1 MRWTREYASTTIEKA
16 EKKTRIITQ
25 TARISYRGDSRTFQ
39 LVERKRRDGKWKQFP
54 KSFSFSPKEKKKRK
68 ESVSPSKH
76 KTGKKKIVHTS
87 LNSLLQ
93 QRNFPLQHQKSV
105 LCNTSSP
112 GNTSGL
118 PLVGNTGFPNHSFMK
133 KVSNFHT
140 QVPNISKKSNSN
152 LKVTL
157 NHKNVDYLRLANF

>member
-1 MRWTREYASTTIEKA
+1 M
-16 EKKTRIITQ
+16 
-25 TARISYRGDSRTFQ
+25 
-39 LVERKRRDGKWKQFP
+39 L
-54 KSFSFSPKEKKKRK
+54 
-68 ESVSPSKH
+68 
-76 KTGKKKIVHTS
+76 HTS
-87 LNSLLQ
+87 LIFSCN
-93 QRNFPLQHQKSV
+93 NETFPLQHRMSD
-105 LCNTSSP
+105 LCNTCLP

-118 PLVGNTGFPNHSFMK
+118 PPLGNTGFPNHSFMK